1 MLEQICK
8 EYGIEIVS
16 PTQRRPFV
24 PMQTAAGSTLEK
36 ILRRVGEAH
45 LRDVLK
51 VLTESENNRH
61 MLNAPVIKAVS
72 RIMEENPTW
81 YGRNATTFLEVMDRV
96 DMAMIYEKARAN
108 IGVTKAHDTIAVMLL
123 AELRKKFD
131 PEPERLLL

>member
-1 MLEQICK
+1 MLEQICR

-16 PTQRRPFV
+16 PIKRRPFV

-36 ILRRVGEAH
+36 ILRKVGEDH
-45 LRDVLK
+45 LRDVLT

-72 RIMEENPTW
+72 KIMEGNPTW
-81 YGRNATTFLEVMDRV
+81 YERDATTFLEVMDRV